1 MGLVSLCFVSI
12 LGLAWWI
19 LPESELRAQTSFS
32 RAVKCMMLR
41 LENSASAVNL
51 EMFGVASMK
60 LIFYLPVCVEVD
72 NLAFVSCACLSIRS

>member
-41 LENSASAVNL
+41 LENFASAVNL
-51 EMFGVASMK
+51 ELFEVASMK
-60 LIFYLPVCVEVD
+60 LIIHLSVCAEVD

>member
-32 RAVKCMMLR
+32 RAVKCVMLR

-51 EMFGVASMK
+51 ESFGVASME
-60 LIFYLPVCVEVD
+60 LIMYLRVCAEVD
-72 NLAFVSCACLSIRS
+72 NLAFVSCACLSVRS